1 MREYDVTV
9 IGGGPGGYVAAIKSA
24 QAGLKCAIVEK
35 ENLGG
40 ICLNWGCIP
49 TKSLLRNAEILSN
62 VKDSAEY
69 GIHLQSDYIVD
80 YSEAQKRSR
89 KVSAKLVQGIKY
101 LMNKNNIDV
110 YSDEAA
116 FEDSKTIQLKKS
128 KEKISSKKFIIATGA
143 RSIQLSMANYENGHV
158 LDYRRAL
165 SLTKVPKSVVVIGA
179 GAIGMEFAS
188 VWNTYGA
195 NVTVIEMQPS
205 VLPNEDN
212 DVSKA
217 VKAAYEKRGI
227 NIHTSAKVEKV
238 EEKSET
244 LKITYTADGYEK
256 LIECEYLL
264 ISVGITPN
272 SDLLNIDALGC
283 KLDPRGYIITDSNFK
298 TNINNVYAIGDVT
311 GKLALAHVASE
322 QGMIAVQ
329 HILGKQTEEMVYEN
343 VPKCTYGFPET
354 ASAGLTEEQAIE
366 KGYDVQCGTFPL
378 SANGK
383 AISYGAEEGF
393 VKVVSES
400 KYGQMLGVHMVG
412 HNVPELISNA
422 VTYLK
427 LELTLDEFD
436 DLIFPHPT
444 LSETIMEAIHCASG
458 SPINI

>member
-143 RSIQLSMANYENGHV
+143 RSIQLPLANYENGRV

-195 NVTVIEMQPS
+195 NVTVIEMQS
-205 VLPNEDN
+205 TVLPNEDA

-256 LIECEYLL
+256 LIESEYLL

-272 SDLLNIDALGC
+272 SDLLNIDPLGC

-400 KYGQMLGVHMVG
+400 KYGQVLGVHMVG

-422 VTYLK
+422 VVYLK
-427 LELTLDEFD
+427 LELTLDEFH

-444 LSETIMEAIHCASG
+444 LSETIMEAMHCASG
-458 SPINI
+458 SPIHI

>member
-1 MREYDVTV
+1 MKKYDVAV
-9 IGGGPGGYVAAIKSA
+9 IGGGPGGYVAAIKAA
-24 QAGLKCAIVEK
+24 QAGLKCAIIEK

-49 TKSLLRNAEILSN
+49 TKSLLRNAEVLSN
-62 VKDSAEY
+62 VQDSAEY
-69 GIHLQSDYIVD
+69 GIHLQSDFTVD
-80 YSEAQKRSR
+80 YAEAQKRSR

-116 FEDSKTIQLKKS
+116 FEESKTIQLKKS
-128 KEKISSKKFIIATGA
+128 NQKITSENFIIATGA
-143 RSIQLSMANYENGHV
+143 RSIQLPIANYDNKHV

-165 SLTKVPKSVVVIGA
+165 SLKKVPKSVVVIGA

-195 NVTVIEMQPS
+195 DVTVIEMQSS

-227 NIHTSAKVEKV
+227 KIQTSAKVENV
-238 EEKSET
+238 EENQET
-244 LKITYTADGYEK
+244 LKITYSCNGLEK
-256 LIECEYLL
+256 VLKSEYLL

-272 SDLLNIDALGC
+272 TDGLNIDTLGC
-283 KLDPRGYIITDSNFK
+283 KLDQRGYIITDSNFK
-298 TNINNVYAIGDVT
+298 TNIDNVYAIGDVT

-322 QGMIAVQ
+322 QGIIAVQ
-329 HILGKQTEEMVYEN
+329 HMLGKTTEEMVYEN

-354 ASAGLTEEQAIE
+354 ASAGLTEEQARE

-400 KYGQMLGVHMVG
+400 KYGQVLGVHMVG

-427 LELTLDEFD
+427 MELTLDEFNE
-436 DLIFPHPT
+436 LVFPHPT
-444 LSETIMEAIHCASG
+444 LSETIMEAMHCAEG
-458 SPINI
+458 SPIHI